1 MNSALSWSL
10 MSPLSWMSL
19 MSDRSMLL
27 IESRRT
33 SSSRY
38 GNVRRWL
45 TGVAAVDVP
54 VRIDVKASVLNQ
66 ASVVGSSI
74 AMSPPL

>member
-1 MNSALSWSL
+1 
-10 MSPLSWMSL
+10 

-33 SSSRY
+33 SSCRY

-54 VRIDVKASVLNQ
+54 FRIDVKASVLNHF
-66 ASVVGSSI
+66 STVGLSI